1 MLIFRR
7 VLAVAPCLVVI
18 LALVT
23 PSTPMVARVAIAT
36 VGLVT
41 LFDPVAGLL
50 LLAVSG
56 PLGSYLAELLGIGQF
71 RLTEAI
77 VLSFVCAWLLQRP
90 ARNQGPRLP
99 RYAVMSGWLFGVL
112 VVSLT
117 IGVSSQLFRY
127 PNILR
132 TTQLGLAESYF
143 SYSDLTGITAAAR
156 VLEGMAIAMA
166 SIELFRQR
174 PSLARSLPAALA
186 LSAAA
191 GALTG
196 VLLWLG
202 LAPHRVL
209 LRHGLIGDA
218 RFVAHIGDLNAAGT
232 HFAMV
237 LCLSLGM
244 SMREHGPRRRW
255 WIAATLACALGL
267 WMSGSRSAEAAVG
280 FVIPAAALWAAT
292 VSWPR
297 TRRLRLVA
305 GVLGVLLAVA
315 GVVAWRTE
323 QNALER
329 NAPYSELGF
338 RQQFVMSSF
347 RIIGTHPYFG
357 IGAGQYYNDAPLF
370 LTPQLAWTYGS
381 ENAHNNFL
389 QITTETGIIGFAL
402 FAAWFAGGLQLAVSA
417 LASAPRDGR
426 LLGAAG
432 GIVAF
437 LGTCLGGHPLVVPEV
452 ALAVFLQFALMAGL
466 GASSE
471 LNRAGAATE
480 AGRPH
485 ATPVA
490 LWRIL
495 GAVGTLVLGI
505 LPALSV
511 AKPNAPVHLE
521 EVDGLYYEQK
531 VDEAGV
537 PFRWTRKYASIFV
550 PATAKRVELTMR
562 APAGT
567 PGDRPV
573 RVDITSS
580 GVALPPALVADAW
593 KTVTVEL
600 IPPQP
605 PLMFNRINLKS
616 DSVSLDD
623 GRPVGIRVSDI
634 RIARIAWEV
643 MPGQDALSSSVR

>member
-7 VLAVAPCLVVI
+7 ILAVAPCLAVI
-18 LALVT
+18 VALVA
-23 PSTPMVARVAIAT
+23 PSTPMIARVAIAV

-41 LFDPVAGLL
+41 LIDPAAGLL

-56 PLGSYLAELLGIGQF
+56 PLGSYLADVLGVGSF
-71 RLTEAI
+71 RLTEAML
-77 VLSFVCAWLLQRP
+77 LSFIGAWLSQRP
-90 ARNQGPRLP
+90 GRNEGPRLP
-99 RYAVMSGWLFGVL
+99 RYAMISGWLFGVL
-112 VVSLT
+112 VVSLAA
-117 IGVSSQLFRY
+117 GVSSQLFRY

-132 TTQLGLAESYF
+132 TTLVTLTESYF
-143 SYSDLTGITAAAR
+143 SYADPTGITDAAR
-156 VLEGMAIAMA
+156 MLEGLAIAMA
-166 SIELFRQR
+166 TIELLRQR

-186 LSAAA
+186 LAATA
-191 GALTG
+191 AALTG
-196 VLLWLG
+196 GLLWLG
-202 LAPHRVL
+202 VAPHRVL
-209 LRHGLIGDA
+209 ARHGLIGDT

-232 HFAMV
+232 QFAMV
-237 LCLSLGM
+237 LCLALGM
-244 SMREHGPRRRW
+244 SVREHGPRRRW
-255 WIAATLACALGL
+255 WIAATLACAFGV

-280 FVIPAAALWAAT
+280 LVIPAAALWAGTAA
-292 VSWPR
+292 WPR
-297 TRRLRLVA
+297 SHRLRLVA
-305 GVLGVLLAVA
+305 GVLGVLVVVA
-315 GVVAWRTE
+315 GVIAWRME
-323 QNALER
+323 QSALEK

-417 LASAPRDGR
+417 LASSPRDWR
-426 LLGAAG
+426 LLGAAA

-466 GASSE
+466 GASNE
-471 LNRAGAATE
+471 LNRAGAPIESIRA
-480 AGRPH
+480 RS
-485 ATPVA
+485 TPVA
-490 LWRIL
+490 FWPML

-511 AKPNAPVHLE
+511 TKPNAPVHLE
-521 EVDGLYYEQK
+521 EVDGLYYEPK
-531 VDEAGV
+531 VDESGV
-537 PFRWTRKYASIFV
+537 PFMFTRKYASIFV
-550 PATAKRVELTMR
+550 PASAKRVELAMR

-567 PGDRPV
+567 PEDRPV

-580 GVALPPALVADAW
+580 GVTMPPVLVSDAW

-600 IPPQP
+600 LPPQP
-605 PLMFNRINLKS
+605 PLTFNRINLKS
-616 DSVSLDD
+616 DSVSLDGD
-623 GRPVGIRVSDI
+623 RPVGVRVGDI

-643 MPGQDALSSSVR
+643 MPGQDASRQP